1 MNLRTLPN
9 LESLTMMDDRLR
21 QVPRD
26 NAAFRRVIE
35 IGQRELDQARAS
47 GDAARLRKALT
58 WLGTARRIAGMYEQA
73 EADLDESLQLARD
86 AGDDSQVIG
95 AMIRLAE
102 LYRCRDE
109 FSRAE
114 ILLRLTLKVIE
125 KTGQTTYR
133 DFALQ
138 HLGKTLIDA
147 NRVID
152 AVPYLE
158 EALAIRQQK
167 QSPDLITSTEEAL
180 TRAHSAKH

>member
-1 MNLRTLPN
+1 VNQRTLPN
-9 LESLTMMDDRLR
+9 LEPLTMMDDRLR

-35 IGQRELDQARAS
+35 VGQRELEQARAT

-58 WLGTARRIAGMYEQA
+58 WVGTARRIAGAHEQA

-86 AGDDSQVIG
+86 AGDSSQVIG

-109 FSRAE
+109 FPRAE

-125 KTGQTTYR
+125 KSGQTPYR

-147 NRVID
+147 DRAND
-152 AVPYLE
+152 AVPLLE
-158 EALAIRQQK
+158 EALAIRHQK
-167 QSPDLITSTEEAL
+167 RSPDLIASTEEAL
-180 TRAHSAKH
+180 ARARG